1 MFGFIQ
7 QTSFIQQEENNPTST
22 MATKKYLKLKGSKLT
37 AEVEDEKPTMT
48 EEVKT
53 ERPSIDGGEDPGK
66 LAGEMGNLSINTV
79 EKAVGKPKHQSDG
92 TLTLEE
98 NTTNPAGASLRT
110 NWADDDDFTGD
121 DDNVFLEQDPT
132 APIFDGGSPDSDKDF
147 SLVGGAS
154 PPRNT
159 PLLAA
164 NAILQTF
171 EGAVRT
177 AQQEVSKEAS
187 EAIKVISNNL
197 RAVER
202 KSLVCL
208 EREMAVARREHQL
221 RAMEDARRARS
232 RSQKRPRGQNQGF
245 SEDEA
250 TRYGTRLSRSKK
262 PRYGLDTDVVGRITN
277 YNKKGKPYFTYV
289 DDAAAPYA
297 LKSRPDY
304 KVVPNVPW
312 LHKGGYRLQ
321 ARAAEQ
327 FWAREKAMRDEE
339 EMPDLIDEDWRFD
352 DPRVSRGPG
361 GYKARRRNRYQPPTG
376 TCKPKYGLR
385 RDYDDDNGPPPP
397 PRNGRSRCHSN
408 VLINQNVRVNH

>member
-1 MFGFIQ
+1 
-7 QTSFIQQEENNPTST
+7 
-22 MATKKYLKLKGSKLT
+22 MASKKVLKLKGAKLT
-37 AEVEDEKPTMT
+37 AEVEEEKPTKT

-53 ERPSIDGGEDPGK
+53 ERPSIDGREDPGN
-66 LAGEMGNLSINTV
+66 LAGDLGNLSINTV
-79 EKAVGKPKHQSDG
+79 EKAVGKPKHQSDR

-98 NTTNPAGASLRT
+98 SADNPAAASLKT
-110 NWADDDDFTGD
+110 DWAADDDYTVDE
-121 DDNVFLEQDPT
+121 DNVFLEQDPT
-132 APIFDGGSPDSDKDF
+132 APIFDGGSPDSDKD
-147 SLVGGAS
+147 LNHWNGAS

-177 AQQEVSKEAS
+177 AQDDVVKEAG
-187 EAIKVISNNL
+187 EAIKVITNNL

-208 EREMAVARREHQL
+208 EREMAVTRREHQL
-221 RAMEDARRARS
+221 IAMEEARRARS

-245 SEDEA
+245 QEDE
-250 TRYGTRLSRSKK
+250 TSRYEARLSRSKK
-262 PRYGLDTDVVGRITN
+262 PRYGLDSDVVGRITN

-289 DDAAAPYA
+289 DDAAAPYELRA
-297 LKSRPDY
+297 RADY

-321 ARAAEQ
+321 ARAAEM
-327 FWAREKAMRDEE
+327 FWAKEKEMMDED
-339 EMPDLIDEDWRFD
+339 EMPDLIEDDWRFD

-376 TCKPKYGLR
+376 TCKPRYNGR
-385 RDYDDDNGPPPP
+385 RDHDDSNGPPPP
-397 PRNGRSRCHSN
+397 PRYGRSRCHSN
-408 VLINQNVRVNH
+408 VMINQNVRVNH